1 MNGTNAQTGKL
12 LSGLNHVKQS
22 VADILTTPLNT
33 RVMRRD
39 YGSAL
44 FDLIDKPL
52 NSETKLDIIAATAEA
67 LTRWESRFLL
77 ERVTLFQDLGRINLA
92 LYGQY
97 QGSMEKIEVA
107 L

>member
-1 MNGTNAQTGKL
+1 MG
-12 LSGLNHVKQS
+12 GLNHVKQS
-22 VADILTTPLNT
+22 VEDILTTPLNT

-67 LTRWESRFLL
+67 LSRWETRFIL
-77 ERVTLFQDLGRINLA
+77 ERVVLSQQEGKAILSLF
-92 LYGQY
+92 GQY
-97 QGSMEKIEVA
+97 KNNLTQIEVR

>member
-1 MNGTNAQTGKL
+1 MG
-12 LSGLNHVKQS
+12 GLNHVKQS
-22 VADILTTPLNT
+22 VEDILTTPLNT

-67 LTRWESRFLL
+67 LSRWETRFIL
-77 ERVTLFQDLGRINLA
+77 ERVVLSQQEGKVILSLF
-92 LYGQY
+92 GQY
-97 QGSMEKIEVA
+97 KNNLTQIEVR

>member
-1 MNGTNAQTGKL
+1 MNGTNANTGKL
-12 LSGLNHVKQS
+12 LGGLNHVKQS
-22 VADILTTPLNT
+22 VEDILTTPLNT

-67 LTRWESRFLL
+67 LSRWETRFIL
-77 ERVTLFQDLGRINLA
+77 ERVVFSQQEGKVILNLF
-92 LYGQY
+92 GQY
-97 QGSMEKIEVA
+97 KNNLTQIEVR

>member
-1 MNGTNAQTGKL
+1 MNGTNANTGKL
-12 LSGLNHVKQS
+12 LGGLNHVKQS
-22 VADILTTPLNT
+22 VEDILTTPLNT

-52 NSETKLDIIAATAEA
+52 NGETKLDIIAATAEA
-67 LTRWESRFLL
+67 LARWETRFIL
-77 ERVTLFQDLGRINLA
+77 ERVVLSQQEGKVILSLF
-92 LYGQY
+92 GQY
-97 QGSMEKIEVA
+97 KNNLTQIEVR

>member
-1 MNGTNAQTGKL
+1 MNGTNANTGKL
-12 LSGLNHVKQS
+12 LGGLNHVKQS
-22 VADILTTPLNT
+22 VEDILTTPLNT

-67 LTRWESRFLL
+67 LSRWETRFIL
-77 ERVTLFQDLGRINLA
+77 ERVVLSQQEGKAILSLF
-92 LYGQY
+92 GQY
-97 QGSMEKIEVA
+97 KNNLTQIEVR

>member
-1 MNGTNAQTGKL
+1 MG
-12 LSGLNHVKQS
+12 GLNHVKQS
-22 VADILTTPLNT
+22 VEDILTTPLNT

-52 NSETKLDIIAATAEA
+52 NSETGLDIIAATAEA
-67 LTRWESRFLL
+67 LSRWETRFIL
-77 ERVTLFQDLGRINLA
+77 ERVVLSQQVGKVILSLF
-92 LYGQY
+92 GQY
-97 QGSMEKIEVA
+97 KNNLTQIEVR

>member
-1 MNGTNAQTGKL
+1 MNGTNANIGKL
-12 LSGLNHVKQS
+12 LGGLSHVKQS
-22 VADILTTPLNT
+22 VEDILTTPLNT

-52 NSETKLDIIAATAEA
+52 NSETVLDIIAATAEA
-67 LTRWESRFLL
+67 LSRWETRFIL
-77 ERVTLFQDLGRINLA
+77 ERVVLSQQVGKVILSLFRQYKNNLT
-92 LYGQY
+92 Q
-97 QGSMEKIEVA
+97 IEVR